1 MVYQREESKI
11 VVVQL
16 LVVQLI
22 VIQLLSHVWL
32 FVTLWIAVCQPPLS
46 SNVSSSLL
54 KFMSTELVMLS
65 NHLILCHPLLLLP
78 SFLAPGSFSV
88 TQLFASGSQNWSW
101 SVSFSISPSKEN
113 SGLISSRTD
122 WLHPLA
128 VQGTLKSL
136 LHTTVQK
143 HQFFIVQPS
152 LWSDSYICTMATGKT
167 IDLTIRLCQ
176 QSNASAF

>member
-101 SVSFSISPSKEN
+101 SWSFSISPSKEN

-122 WLHPLA
+122 WLDPLA

-136 LHTTVQK
+136 LQHHCSK
-143 HQFFIVQPS
+143 ASILHCAAFFMVWLLYLYNGYWKNHRFDNPT
-152 LWSDSYICTMATGKT
+152 L
-167 IDLTIRLCQ
+167 
-176 QSNASAF
+176 SAK